1 MWFEFFGVG
10 RVWGFGSVII
20 SVCWQCV
27 ENLLFY
33 VVAAVKYCF
42 TVLMNEKKCRLKIF
56 HMIQAR
62 LQISMN
68 TYCRILVS

>member
-33 VVAAVKYCF
+33 VVA
-42 TVLMNEKKCRLKIF
+42 T
-56 HMIQAR
+56 
-62 LQISMN
+62 
-68 TYCRILVS
+68 